1 MSTTTNRRKIVI
13 LVLGTCGLVLFA
25 VLAALNAFNMGIP
38 NPTSTQGFFVFTG
51 LSIVAFLLF
60 VAVLLLLVR
69 NVLKLYADQR
79 SRVMGA
85 LLRTRMLWG
94 AVLVSLIPIV
104 FMFLFS
110 YGLMNRAVDRWFSQ
124 PVTQMRDDSNHMAVE
139 LAQYT
144 TANARAEADSIA
156 SGLPEVGAAAAI
168 SVSPPVASAAL
179 HRPRKA
185 PHSSTRSPEHPAE
198 RVVASETAR
207 ERRDAIYKV
216 LRQHEITLQN
226 GFVVVYREGR
236 VVAAFH
242 MPQRAGTT
250 AEVRTWLPD
259 QAGES
264 GEDGAGDGSSGDIA
278 TDPTDAAILAAA
290 QRNDQPVFSL
300 GPADFA
306 LAATTIKG
314 GNTVVVGLPM
324 PFGMASTMARLRKNA
339 DAYWVLYRER
349 RQIRDL
355 YMLLLLM
362 MTSLAL
368 FASSWLA
375 LHLSK
380 QVTKPV
386 EALADAME
394 AIASGDYAHRVGESA
409 TEELGELVRSF
420 NHMAADL
427 EGSRRAVEESTV
439 QLSAA
444 NAALESR
451 RSELET
457 MLETIPNGVAT
468 LDVERRVVL
477 ANRALSEMMDPG
489 GQRPFFGLAM
499 EEVFPADVV
508 EVLDRL
514 IKRSHRMGSASSEIE
529 ISAPTNHARDRFGGT
544 MNLLATVALLEMPG
558 SSERMRREHQGYVL
572 VLENATELLRA
583 QKQSAWKEVARRV
596 AHEIKNP
603 LTPIS
608 LSAEQIR
615 RHIDRLANSLVDPLE
630 DGAAES
636 PSVGVIRRCSEVI
649 TSSVESMR
657 GLVDQFAALAEFPT
671 ARPKPADLN
680 TIVDNS
686 LALFAGRMQTI
697 RIVRK
702 MSPDLP
708 LVMADPEALKRA
720 LGNLID
726 NAAEAM
732 QHSLL
737 RELFVH
743 TSLLENGMVE
753 LVIADTGSGL
763 TAEMRE
769 RLFLPYFSTK
779 QRGTGLGLA
788 IAAKIIQEHQGTIRA
803 EKNEPAGAK
812 FIVEL
817 RAASVPDSDPEVS
830 FDFVTAGSLVATAE
844 DGTGLIAEANM
855 SDDMISFDG
864 GSTSRISEIHA
875 TSRVGL
881 DRSMLH
887 DHLVSTGPNSTSPTS
902 RGVASPGPRGR
913 A

>member
-1 MSTTTNRRKIVI
+1 MGTTNRRKIWIVALGACLLI
-13 LVLGTCGLVLFA
+13 LFVA
-25 VLAALNAFNMGIP
+25 LATLNAFNTQLP
-38 NPTSTQGFFVFTG
+38 KPASTQQTVIFTG

-60 VAVLLLLVR
+60 VVVLLLLVR

-79 SRVMGA
+79 SRVMGTR
-85 LLRTRMLWG
+85 LRTRMLWG
-94 AVLVSLIPIV
+94 AVLVSLVPIAS
-104 FMFLFS
+104 MFAFS
-110 YGLMNRAVDRWFSQ
+110 YQLMNRAVDRWFTQ
-124 PVTQMRDDSNHMAVE
+124 PVTDMREDSNNMALE
-139 LAQYT
+139 LAHYT

-156 SGLPEVGAAAAI
+156 ASLPAAPVVAPEGKAPGAAHAAA
-168 SVSPPVASAAL
+168 SVHGSGRRSNHGPLPGVGHAVVPSAA
-179 HRPRKA
+179 
-185 PHSSTRSPEHPAE
+185 TRN
-198 RVVASETAR
+198 R
-207 ERRDAIYKV
+207 EAIHDV

-226 GFVVVYREGR
+226 GFAIVYREGR
-236 VVAAFH
+236 VVASFH
-242 MPQRAGTT
+242 MPQRAGAT
-250 AEVRTWLPD
+250 AQVKVWLPD
-259 QAGES
+259 QVAGVDTDES
-264 GEDGAGDGSSGDIA
+264 GARA
-278 TDPTDAAILAAA
+278 PTDPTDTAILAAA
-290 QRNDQPVFSL
+290 LRIDQPVFSL
-300 GPADFA
+300 GTTDYA
-306 LAATTIKG
+306 LGATTLKQG
-314 GNTVVVGLPM
+314 ETVVVGLPM
-324 PFGMASTMARLRKNA
+324 PFGMAATMTNLRKAA
-339 DAYWVLYRER
+339 DAYWVLYSER

-368 FASSWLA
+368 FASCWLA

-394 AIASGDYAHRVGESA
+394 AIAQGDYGHRVQESA

-444 NAALESR
+444 NTALEAR
-451 RSELET
+451 RGELET

-468 LDVERRVVL
+468 LDTDRRIIL

-489 GQRPFFGLAM
+489 GQRPFYGLVM
-499 EEVFPADVV
+499 EEVFPPEVS

-529 ISAPTNHARDRFGGT
+529 ITGFPQTSSDRFGGT
-544 MNLLATVALLEMPG
+544 MNLLATVALLEMPAAT
-558 SSERMRREHQGYVL
+558 ERMRREHQGYVI

-615 RHIDRLANSLVDPLE
+615 RHIDRLARAV
-630 DGAAES
+630 AEVTPAS
-636 PSVGVIRRCSEVI
+636 APEPPSIAVIRRCSEVI

-657 GLVDQFAALAEFPT
+657 SLVDQFAALAEFPT

-680 TIVDNS
+680 TIVENS
-686 LALFAGRMQTI
+686 LALFAGRMQAI

-708 LVMADPEALKRA
+708 LIMADPEALKRA

-732 QHSLL
+732 QQSLY
-737 RELFVH
+737 RELQIG
-743 TSLLENGMVE
+743 TCLLENGMVE
-753 LVIADTGSGL
+753 LAIADSGSGL
-763 TAEMRE
+763 TDDMRE

-803 EKNEPAGAK
+803 EKNEPAGAR
-812 FIVEL
+812 FIIEL
-817 RAASVPDSDPEVS
+817 RPALSLDSDSDAPAGLSAFAIPQNGHQPPVEVES
-830 FDFVTAGSLVATAE
+830 ATETPVPSNTKAE
-844 DGTGLIAEANM
+844 DDFA
-855 SDDMISFDG
+855 
-864 GSTSRISEIHA
+864 ST
-875 TSRVGL
+875 L
-881 DRSMLH
+881 
-887 DHLVSTGPNSTSPTS
+887 
-902 RGVASPGPRGR
+902 PRGPQ
-913 A
+913 

>member
-1 MSTTTNRRKIVI
+1 MATPASRRKVWIVA
-13 LVLGTCGLVLFA
+13 LGACLLVLFVA
-25 VLAALNAFNMGIP
+25 LATLNAFN
-38 NPTSTQGFFVFTG
+38 TQLPAPATTQQIVVFTG

-60 VAVLLLLVR
+60 VTVLILLVR

-79 SRVMGA
+79 SRVMGTR
-85 LLRTRMLWG
+85 LRTRMLWG
-94 AVLVSLIPIV
+94 AVLVSLIPIAS
-104 FMFLFS
+104 MYAFS
-110 YGLMNRAVDRWFSQ
+110 YLLLNRAVDRWFSQ
-124 PVTQMRDDSNHMAVE
+124 PVTEMRDDSNNMAHE
-139 LAQYT
+139 LAGYT
-144 TANARAEADSIA
+144 SANARAEADSIA
-156 SGLPEVGAAAAI
+156 SSLPDTPPPIPAKTPPSSPAPTSKQLHRSIHVPSHGSARAAAI
-168 SVSPPVASAAL
+168 SASRL
-179 HRPRKA
+179 HR
-185 PHSSTRSPEHPAE
+185 E
-198 RVVASETAR
+198 
-207 ERRDAIYKV
+207 AIYQV

-226 GFVVVYREGR
+226 GFAIVYHDGR
-236 VVAAFH
+236 VVASFQ
-242 MPQRAGTT
+242 MPQRAGAT
-250 AEVRTWLPD
+250 AQVKTWLPD
-259 QAGES
+259 QAAE
-264 GEDGAGDGSSGDIA
+264 EDSDEAA
-278 TDPTDAAILAAA
+278 RKTPTDPNDAAILATA

-300 GPADFA
+300 GTTDYA
-306 LAATTIKG
+306 LGATPVKQ

-324 PFGMASTMARLRKNA
+324 PFGMAATMINLRKNA
-339 DAYWVLYRER
+339 DAYWVLYSER

-368 FASSWLA
+368 FASCWLA

-394 AIASGDYAHRVGESA
+394 AIASGDYAHRVKESA

-427 EGSRRAVEESTV
+427 EDSRRAVEHSTV

-444 NAALESR
+444 NTALEAR
-451 RSELET
+451 RGELET

-468 LDVERRVVL
+468 LDVDRRIVL

-489 GQRPFFGLAM
+489 GQRPFYGRVM
-499 EEVFPADVV
+499 EEVFPP
-508 EVLDRL
+508 EVAEILDRL
-514 IKRSHRMGSASSEIE
+514 IKRSHRMGSASSEFE
-529 ISAPTNHARDRFGGT
+529 FNGQPSGS
-544 MNLLATVALLEMPG
+544 MNLLATVALLEMPAAN
-558 SSERMRREHQGYVL
+558 ERRRREHQGYVL

-608 LSAEQIR
+608 LSAEQIH
-615 RHIDRLANSLVDPLE
+615 RHINRLANNLADRPSDIPE
-630 DGAAES
+630 P
-636 PSVGVIRRCSEVI
+636 PSVAVIRRCSEVI

-657 GLVDQFAALAEFPT
+657 SLVDQFAALAEFPT

-680 TIVDNS
+680 TIVENS
-686 LALFAGRMQTI
+686 LALFAGRMQNI
-697 RIVRK
+697 KIVCK
-702 MSPDLP
+702 MTPDLP

-732 QHSLL
+732 QQSLF
-737 RELFVH
+737 RELRIC
-743 TSLLENGMVE
+743 TNLLENGMVE
-753 LVIADTGSGL
+753 LTIADTGSGL
-763 TAEMRE
+763 TDEMRE

-817 RAASVPDSDPEVS
+817 RPASSLDSDPDTSVAASPFAATQNGNRPEQKS
-830 FDFVTAGSLVATAE
+830 TETQATENTAPAVAEAE
-844 DGTGLIAEANM
+844 DDLASTIA
-855 SDDMISFDG
+855 
-864 GSTSRISEIHA
+864 R
-875 TSRVGL
+875 
-881 DRSMLH
+881 
-887 DHLVSTGPNSTSPTS
+887 GPK
-902 RGVASPGPRGR
+902 
-913 A
+913 

>member
-1 MSTTTNRRKIVI
+1 MATTANRRKMFI
-13 LVLGTCGLVLFA
+13 LGLGSCLLVLFA
-25 VLAALNAFNMGIP
+25 ILAALNAFNMGIP
-38 NPTSTQGFFVFTG
+38 NPATTQQFFVFTG
-51 LSIVAFLLF
+51 LSIVAFILF

-79 SRVMGA
+79 SRVMGSR
-85 LLRTRMLWG
+85 LRTRMLWG

-104 FMFLFS
+104 FMFIFS

-124 PVTQMRDDSNHMAVE
+124 PVTEMRDDTNHMALE
-139 LAQYT
+139 LSQYT

-156 SGLPEVGAAAAI
+156 STLPALPSVAPQAEAAGAGT
-168 SVSPPVASAAL
+168 AL
-179 HRPRKA
+179 AHGQGRRS
-185 PHSSTRSPEHPAE
+185 PHSSARNTTHTAARSA
-198 RVVASETAR
+198 RAASR
-207 ERRDAIYKV
+207 ENHDAILKV
-216 LRQHEITLQN
+216 LSQHEITLQN
-226 GFVVVYREGR
+226 GFAVVYREGR

-242 MPQRAGTT
+242 MPARAGTT
-250 AEVRTWLPD
+250 AEVKPWLPD
-259 QAGES
+259 QVGDNGDDQAGERAS
-264 GEDGAGDGSSGDIA
+264 ADRP
-278 TDPTDAAILAAA
+278 TDPTDTSILAAA

-300 GPADFA
+300 GSADYA
-306 LAATTIKG
+306 LAATTIKQG
-314 GNTVVVGLPM
+314 STVVVGLPM
-324 PFGMASTMARLRKNA
+324 PFGMAATMARLRKNA
-339 DAYWVLYRER
+339 DAYWALYRER

-394 AIASGDYAHRVGESA
+394 AIAAGDYAHRVQESA

-427 EGSRRAVEESTV
+427 EGSRRAVEDSTV

-444 NAALESR
+444 NAALEAR
-451 RSELET
+451 RGELET

-468 LDVERRVVL
+468 LDADRCIVL

-489 GQRPFFGLAM
+489 GQRPFYGLAM
-499 EEVFPADVV
+499 EEVFPPEVA

-514 IKRSHRMGSASSEIE
+514 IRRSHRMGSASSEIE
-529 ISAPTNHARDRFGGT
+529 VTAPSRTPNDRFGGT
-544 MNLLATVALLEMPG
+544 MNLLATVALLEVPAA
-558 SSERMRREHQGYVL
+558 SERMRREHQGYVL

-608 LSAEQIR
+608 LSAEQIH
-615 RHIDRLANSLVDPLE
+615 RHIDRLAKALAPAPE
-630 DGAAES
+630 GAVES
-636 PSVGVIRRCSEVI
+636 PSIAVIRRCSEVI

-657 GLVDQFAALAEFPT
+657 GLVDQFASLAEFPT

-680 TIVDNS
+680 TIIENS
-686 LALFAGRMQTI
+686 LALFAGRMQNI

-702 MSPDLP
+702 MGADLP

-732 QHSLL
+732 QNSLR
-737 RELFVH
+737 RELFVC
-743 TSLLENGMVE
+743 TSLLENGMIE
-753 LVIADTGSGL
+753 LTIADTGSGL
-763 TAEMRE
+763 TDEMRE

-817 RAASVPDSDPEVS
+817 RPASALEGDSDGSLANDTVAASHP
-830 FDFVTAGSLVATAE
+830 
-844 DGTGLIAEANM
+844 
-855 SDDMISFDG
+855 
-864 GSTSRISEIHA
+864 
-875 TSRVGL
+875 
-881 DRSMLH
+881 
-887 DHLVSTGPNSTSPTS
+887 
-902 RGVASPGPRGR
+902 PGPRLVETREPAPSITDAGNDLASTIARGR
-913 A
+913 K

>member
-1 MSTTTNRRKIVI
+1 MGTTVNRRKIWIVA
-13 LVLGTCGLVLFA
+13 LGTCLLVLFA
-25 VLAALNAFNMGIP
+25 VLATLNAFN
-38 NPTSTQGFFVFTG
+38 TQLPKPATTQQIVVFTG

-60 VAVLLLLVR
+60 VAVLVLLVR

-79 SRVMGA
+79 SRVMGTR
-85 LLRTRMLWG
+85 LRTRMLWG
-94 AVLVSLIPIV
+94 AVLVSLVPIAS
-104 FMFLFS
+104 MFAFS
-110 YGLMNRAVDRWFSQ
+110 YQLMNRSVDRWFSQ
-124 PVTQMRDDSNHMAVE
+124 PATEVRDDSNNMALE
-139 LAQYT
+139 LSRYT
-144 TANARAEADSIA
+144 SANARAEADSIA
-156 SGLPEVGAAAAI
+156 SSLSDRASIPASTKAPATPPKSASPQGRASHSIHASTRASSHAA
-168 SVSPPVASAAL
+168 SVS
-179 HRPRKA
+179 A
-185 PHSSTRSPEHPAE
+185 PHLD
-198 RVVASETAR
+198 R
-207 ERRDAIYKV
+207 EAIYQV

-226 GFVVVYREGR
+226 GFAIVYREGH
-236 VVAAFH
+236 VVASFH
-242 MPQRAGTT
+242 MPRREGAT
-250 AEVRTWLPD
+250 AEVKTWLPD
-259 QAGES
+259 QVAE
-264 GEDGAGDGSSGDIA
+264 EDVDDASA
-278 TDPTDAAILAAA
+278 HAPTDPTDSAILTAA
-290 QRNDQPVFSL
+290 QRDDQPVFSL
-300 GPADFA
+300 GSTDYA
-306 LAATTIKG
+306 LGATTIKQ

-324 PFGMASTMARLRKNA
+324 PFGMTATMSRLRKRA
-339 DAYWVLYRER
+339 DAYWVLYSER

-368 FASSWLA
+368 FASCWLA

-394 AIASGDYAHRVGESA
+394 AIAAGDYAHRVQESA

-427 EGSRRAVEESTV
+427 ENSRRAVEDSTV

-444 NAALESR
+444 NTALEVR
-451 RSELET
+451 RGELET

-468 LDVERRVVL
+468 LDADRRIVL

-489 GQRPFFGLAM
+489 GQSPFYGRVM
-499 EEVFPADVV
+499 EEVFPPEVS

-529 ISAPTNHARDRFGGT
+529 IAGATHTANERFGGS
-544 MNLLATVALLEMPG
+544 MHLLATVALLEMPAAT
-558 SSERMRREHQGYVL
+558 ERMRREHQGYVI

-615 RHIDRLANSLVDPLE
+615 RHIDRLANAITDPGSRLGSE
-630 DGAAES
+630 P
-636 PSVGVIRRCSEVI
+636 PSIAVIRRCSEVI

-657 GLVDQFAALAEFPT
+657 SLVDQFAALAEFPT

-680 TIVDNS
+680 TIVENS

-702 MSPDLP
+702 MATDLP

-732 QHSLL
+732 QQSLY
-737 RELFVH
+737 RELRVC

-753 LVIADTGSGL
+753 LTIADSGSGL
-763 TAEMRE
+763 TDEMRE

-817 RAASVPDSDPEVS
+817 RPASSIDSDPEILAAFTDLATRQDSKRTNFAV
-830 FDFVTAGSLVATAE
+830 AQKENGAHNSLEAE
-844 DGTGLIAEANM
+844 IDL
-855 SDDMISFDG
+855 
-864 GSTSRISEIHA
+864 
-875 TSRVGL
+875 
-881 DRSMLH
+881 
-887 DHLVSTGPNSTSPTS
+887 
-902 RGVASPGPRGR
+902 ASILPRGER
-913 A
+913 

>member
-1 MSTTTNRRKIVI
+1 MFI
-13 LVLGTCGLVLFA
+13 LALGSCLLVLFA
-25 VLAALNAFNMGIP
+25 ILAALNAFNIGIP
-38 NPTSTQGFFVFTG
+38 NPATTQQFFVFTG

-69 NVLKLYADQR
+69 HVLKLYADQR

-85 LLRTRMLWG
+85 RLRTRMLWG

-104 FMFLFS
+104 FMFIFS

-124 PVTQMRDDSNHMAVE
+124 PVTQMRDDSNHMALE
-139 LAQYT
+139 LAHYT

-156 SGLPEVGAAAAI
+156 LSLPAFALAHGEAAGAASGPPPASGQTRRSAHSSARNTTHAKVRGGAGLASRENREAI
-168 SVSPPVASAAL
+168 S
-179 HRPRKA
+179 
-185 PHSSTRSPEHPAE
+185 
-198 RVVASETAR
+198 
-207 ERRDAIYKV
+207 KV
-216 LRQHEITLQN
+216 LRQHEVTLQN
-226 GFVVVYREGR
+226 GFAVVYREGR

-242 MPQRAGTT
+242 MPARAGTT

-259 QAGES
+259 QAS
-264 GEDGAGDGSSGDIA
+264 DNGDDQASDTA
-278 TDPTDAAILAAA
+278 RADTPTDPTDAAILAAA
-290 QRNDQPVFSL
+290 QRNDEPVFSL
-300 GPADFA
+300 GAADYA
-306 LAATTIKG
+306 LSATTIKQG
-314 GNTVVVGLPM
+314 DTVVVGLPM
-324 PFGMASTMARLRKNA
+324 PFGMTATMARLRKNA

-362 MTSLAL
+362 LTSLAL

-394 AIASGDYAHRVGESA
+394 AIASGDYAHRVQESA

-427 EGSRRAVEESTV
+427 EGSRHAVEHSTV

-444 NAALESR
+444 NAALEAR
-451 RSELET
+451 RGELET

-468 LDVERRVVL
+468 LDADRRIVL

-489 GQRPFFGLAM
+489 GQRPFYGLAM
-499 EEVFPADVV
+499 EEVFPHEVA

-514 IKRSHRMGSASSEIE
+514 IRRSHRMGSAASEIE
-529 ISAPTNHARDRFGGT
+529 ITAPTRGANDRFGGT
-544 MNLLATVALLEMPG
+544 MNLLATVALLEIPAA
-558 SSERMRREHQGYVL
+558 SERMRREHQGYVL

-608 LSAEQIR
+608 LSAEQIH
-615 RHIDRLANSLVDPLE
+615 RHIDRLAKALAAPAV
-630 DGAAES
+630 DGAVES
-636 PSVGVIRRCSEVI
+636 PSIAVIRRCSEVI

-680 TIVDNS
+680 TIIENS
-686 LALFAGRMQTI
+686 LALFAGRMQNI

-702 MSPDLP
+702 MSADLP

-732 QHSLL
+732 QNSLL
-737 RELFVH
+737 RELFVC
-743 TSLLENGMVE
+743 TSLLENGMIE
-753 LVIADTGSGL
+753 LTIADTGSGL

-817 RAASVPDSDPEVS
+817 RPASALDSDSDTPLAVDTVAATQNGPRLVETREPAASVTD
-830 FDFVTAGSLVATAE
+830 AGNDLA
-844 DGTGLIAEANM
+844 
-855 SDDMISFDG
+855 
-864 GSTSRISEIHA
+864 STMA
-875 TSRVGL
+875 
-881 DRSMLH
+881 
-887 DHLVSTGPNSTSPTS
+887 
-902 RGVASPGPRGR
+902 RGR
-913 A
+913 K